1 MHRIDLP
8 YVSDVRE
15 VEFPAEVLQQVI
27 LNNKHE
33 CLINRFERSELVMEL
48 DQDRLG
54 CHLPIHPVA
63 PTANIV
69 FSNFANAHTTKKV
82 LSRRPHRA
90 GSVQGLELDADE
102 ICYLSI
108 SSRDKNIIDTA
119 SRYGHFRYNMDFV
132 SGLMPRQE
140 MQAIGTRAESLVGY
154 PNNSTTSLTEA
165 SCSVLSQ
172 SRGTR
177 QIRPRPL
184 IFCLGRWLQP
194 SWFLFR
200 RMDRAPAHQRGR

>member
-1 MHRIDLP
+1 MKMHRIDLS
-8 YVSDVRE
+8 YVNNVRE
-15 VEFPAEVLQQVI
+15 VEFLAEVLQQVI

-33 CLINRFERSELVMEL
+33 CPINRFERSDLVMEL

-54 CHLPIHPVA
+54 CHLPIHSIA

-69 FSNFANAHTTKKV
+69 LSNFAHTHTAEKV

-90 GSVQGLELDADE
+90 GSVQGLKLDADE

-140 MQAIGTRAESLVGY
+140 MQAINKNPSA
-154 PNNSTTSLTEA
+154 
-165 SCSVLSQ
+165 
-172 SRGTR
+172 
-177 QIRPRPL
+177 
-184 IFCLGRWLQP
+184 LQ
-194 SWFLFR
+194 
-200 RMDRAPAHQRGR
+200 